1 MKAAPT
7 VNIDLSKFNGPV
19 YAGRSRGENA
29 RRQANLDQVDNDA
42 AQVEVSIPEDT
53 YTVTSS
59 FFLGMFGPSV
69 IKAGSREA
77 FVKKFHFKSPSF
89 LNEDFEEYISYALE
103 TRRLFS

>member
-1 MKAAPT
+1 MKAAST

-29 RRQANLDQVDNDA
+29 RLQANLDQVDNGTA
-42 AQVEVSIPEDT
+42 EVEVSIPDST

-69 IKAGSREA
+69 IRAGSRDA
-77 FVKKFHFKSPSF
+77 FVKKFRFKSPPF
-89 LNEDFEEYISYALE
+89 LTEDFEEYISYALE
-103 TRRLFS
+103 TRKLFS